1 MKRLLILLA
10 CATASVLSAQQITPP
25 KTHLKAGDTA
35 PDFTISGKANTTG
48 KDIKLS
54 DFRGKKA
61 VVLAFFPAAFTG
73 G

>member
-1 MKRLLILLA
+1 MRKLSVWGTGLLLA
-10 CATASVLSAQQITPP
+10 ASLGAQNNPP
-25 KTHLKAGDTA
+25 KTHLKVGDTA
-35 PDFTISGKANTTG
+35 PDFTLPSTTG
-48 KDIKLS
+48 KPIKLS